1 MDSFESLSRKYR
13 ANQRL
18 SLRAN
23 GRLAALE
30 SAVVNAMLP
39 FDPQDEFYG
48 AAVYVPDPENPGEL
62 AVLHHAMS
70 KVTTDHQQFADNVL
84 FRRRVIGAETS
95 VGDTLKAGKTGVYG
109 SHMADHDCMN
119 ILGEDEH
126 GPYVYQLTFA
136 AGTPIAVKDPQAI
149 LTQAGP
155 HGSVAEAMGL
165 LRRDFGK
172 KMSRDL
178 AIEPPLS
185 PNGALLHCD
194 ITGYKD
200 ILHEEGRHAA
210 FGFTSKFRDLIT
222 EEMKRF
228 GGERIREEGDGIWFG
243 FSKIDHTLIDASQ
256 EAQRIFAALRAQE
269 PTAESAIGRSK
280 LKVGLASGYFDPS
293 TEGPAFDRTVKE
305 ESLAFT
311 LVQEMMRAA
320 RRDHDETYITPD
332 TKKALERKAPVHSRP
347 VTTSSTFMKEMHEVG
362 APVAGQG

>member
-1 MDSFESLSRKYR
+1 MENFDSLSRKYR

-30 SAVVNAMLP
+30 HAVVNAMLP
-39 FDPQDEFYG
+39 FEPQDEFYG

-70 KVTTDHQQFADNVL
+70 KVTPDHQQFADNVL
-84 FRRRVIGAETS
+84 FRRRVIADETS
-95 VGDTLKAGKTGVYG
+95 VGDTFKAGKTGVYE
-109 SHMADHDCMN
+109 SHMADHDCFN
-119 ILGEDEH
+119 ILSEDEF

-136 AGTPIAVKDPQAI
+136 QGTPIKVSDPESI
-149 LTQAGP
+149 LTQSTAY
-155 HGSVAEAMGL
+155 GSVAETMGL

-210 FGFTSKFRDLIT
+210 FGFTSRFRDMVT
-222 EEMKRF
+222 KEMERY
-228 GGERIREEGDGIWFG
+228 GGVRIREEGDGIWFG
-243 FSKIDHTLIDASQ
+243 FSKVDHSLVEAAQDAQ
-256 EAQRIFAALRAQE
+256 KIFAALRAQE
-269 PTAESAIGRSK
+269 PTQSSAIGRAK
-280 LKVGLASGYFDPS
+280 LKVGMASGYFDPS

-311 LVQEMMRAA
+311 LMSEMMKAA

-332 TKKALERKAPVHSRP
+332 TKKALERVAPVQSRP
-347 VTTSSTFMKEMHEVG
+347 VTTSSTFMKEMHELD
-362 APVAGQG
+362 APSAGHG